1 MRLLT
6 PAPLVLTIF
15 LWSTAPEEQAIAK
28 PKKLRQ
34 AKGAEKEKLLSADA
48 VPAAKSAKKDT
59 KKSKK
64 AAPAKEPTPEE
75 ESPEPTPAGSDNES
89 ADEEDDNE
97 EVAELAAE
105 LDSEDEDYAAA
116 KAISQFQPG
125 QDVGEIPKSSKK
137 AKKEAKKSSGDE
149 KPGVVYVGRIPH
161 GFYEHEMR
169 QYFSQFGE
177 ITRLRLSRNKRT
189 GASKHFAFVEF
200 ADESTAGVVAKTM
213 DNYLLF
219 GHVLRCK
226 VVPPERVH
234 KDLWKGANRRFK
246 IVPWAK
252 MVGKELA
259 KPVTQ
264 SGWEKRVSNE
274 KKRRSAKAAKLKE
287 MGYEFEA
294 PALKAVPAPAPV
306 EEAPADGAVEKME
319 GVEAEESAE
328 EANGTKALPEPAA
341 EEKVEEKPE
350 EPAAA
355 PKASKAKNATKTK
368 KAKAKA

>member
-1 MRLLT
+1 MRY
-6 PAPLVLTIF
+6 
-15 LWSTAPEEQAIAK
+15 TAPEEQAIAQ
-28 PKKLRQ
+28 PKKLKP
-34 AKGAEKEKLLSADA
+34 AKAANKEKLLSADA
-48 VPAAKSAKKDT
+48 TPAAKSAKKDT

-75 ESPEPTPAGSDNES
+75 ESPELTPAEDDDDDAAAGSDNES

-97 EVAELAAE
+97 DVVKLAAE
-105 LDSEDEDYAAA
+105 LDSDDEDYAAA
-116 KAISQFQPG
+116 KAISQFKPG
-125 QDVGEIPKSSKK
+125 QNVGEIPQSSKK
-137 AKKEAKKSSGDE
+137 AKKEAKKAAGDE
-149 KPGVVYVGRIPH
+149 RPGVVYVGRVPH

-200 ADESTAGVVAKTM
+200 AQESTAAVVAKTM

-252 MVGKELA
+252 MVGKDLA
-259 KPVTQ
+259 KPIAQ
-264 SGWEKRVSNE
+264 SGWERRVKKEN
-274 KKRRSAKAAKLKE
+274 KRRSVKAAKLKE

-306 EEAPADGAVEKME
+306 EEAPADDADKME
-319 GVEAEESAE
+319 GVEAGEPA
-328 EANGTKALPEPAA
+328 KALPEPAA
-341 EEKVEEKPE
+341 EEKAEEE
-350 EPAAA
+350 EPAT
-355 PKASKAKNATKTK
+355 PKAKKATKAK

>member
-1 MRLLT
+1 
-6 PAPLVLTIF
+6 
-15 LWSTAPEEQAIAK
+15 
-28 PKKLRQ
+28 
-34 AKGAEKEKLLSADA
+34 
-48 VPAAKSAKKDT
+48 
-59 KKSKK
+59 
-64 AAPAKEPTPEE
+64 
-75 ESPEPTPAGSDNES
+75 
-89 ADEEDDNE
+89 
-97 EVAELAAE
+97 
-105 LDSEDEDYAAA
+105 
-116 KAISQFQPG
+116 
-125 QDVGEIPKSSKK
+125 
-137 AKKEAKKSSGDE
+137 
-149 KPGVVYVGRIPH
+149 
-161 GFYEHEMR
+161 
-169 QYFSQFGE
+169 
-177 ITRLRLSRNKRT
+177 
-189 GASKHFAFVEF
+189 
-200 ADESTAGVVAKTM
+200 M

-264 SGWEKRVSNE
+264 SGWEKRVNNE

>member
-1 MRLLT
+1 MSRALREFLLT
-6 PAPLVLTIF
+6 MYLRY
-15 LWSTAPEEQAIAK
+15 TAPEEQAIAK
-28 PKKLRQ
+28 PKKLKP

-48 VPAAKSAKKDT
+48 APTKAAKKDT

-75 ESPEPTPAGSDNES
+75 ESEESTPAEDDAAGSDNES
-89 ADEEDDNE
+89 ADEEDNE
-97 EVAELAAE
+97 EVIELAAD
-105 LDSEDEDYAAA
+105 LDSEDEDAAAA

-125 QDVGEIPKSSKK
+125 QDVGEIPKLSKK
-137 AKKEAKKSSGDE
+137 AKKEAKKASGDE
-149 KPGVVYVGRIPH
+149 RPGVVYVGRIPH

-200 ADESTAGVVAKTM
+200 SDESTAEIVAKTM

-219 GHVLRCK
+219 GHILRCK

-259 KPVTQ
+259 KPIAQ
-264 SGWEKRVSNE
+264 SGWERRVKKEN
-274 KKRRSAKAAKLKE
+274 KRRAVKAAKLKE
-287 MGYEFEA
+287 MGYEFEP

-306 EEAPADGAVEKME
+306 EEAPAEEME
-319 GVEAEESAE
+319 GVEAEEPA
-328 EANGTKALPEPAA
+328 KALPEPAA
-341 EEKVEEKPE
+341 EEKAEEKTE
-350 EPAAA
+350 EPEAAPA
-355 PKASKAKNATKTK
+355 PKAKKAAKTK